1 MALSF
6 SYKLAS
12 SLEGGQLGSGSEA
25 IEVASHGTSVDQ
37 ARKYWLEVYVS
48 DSTAT
53 NVVLSSIDLTLD
65 IQHSLFTPVT
75 DSSLDLRYSDEFD
88 LFRSSRAGANA
99 NDSVGFG
106 AYGGRLKRQYE
117 AQAIEKLNSLRDP
130 YQTALNSY
138 NSSLEEAIAGVDNSF
153 LESYETPWDSYYSS
167 LEEAIAGVD
176 ASLLESYETAY
187 LSYYNSLASG
197 ELPEDYDWIVQ
208 GFYESIDGVNTTL
221 LGTDRID
228 QFAEVREGSTSLW
241 LKEDLESQ
249 IAFTSLQNAK
259 DRNAD
264 EYPYNGR
271 QTWGDFTL
279 SISETVDTSSQVR
292 FSQGAASEMAG
303 QGAPLISG
311 LGMVLGAPDQFIGRI
326 ELDVNDAQ
334 LLDAGLSA
342 NLSDYIDLRLNLD
355 ETILVSTL
363 AGDSTRT
370 IQSLREYGPGYSVL
384 GSSVSIERVSGQFAV
399 EVANAP
405 GTQLK
410 ATAPDVFTNLL
421 RHGQTVSSE
430 FVIANVGKAGLIDVA
445 LNMSGVSF
453 DGYQLLAANYFKNDI
468 AIEVSDVPGFSGQEL
483 ALGRG
488 ADGLLNGVA
497 DVIRA
502 SYSMKVDAL
511 AGDVAQIAGLDNFV
525 LSAAGLDVSVVLADE
540 VNTSAVKNL
549 ITFQGDLN
557 YDGKVGMRDLA
568 ALNHGASLAAKGQSV
583 HADVDA
589 NFDGELDLNDLA
601 ILASDWGA
609 SLWNASSGAA
619 EYLGSHKITTSEL
632 SQQGDYAWN
641 NAPFD
646 GEASNVLDV
655 GYAAASG
662 APYSHVDVNSPTPDE
677 QAQYIASVA

>member
-37 ARKYWLEVYVS
+37 GRKYWLEVYVS

-88 LFRSSRAGANA
+88 LFRSSRAGAN
-99 NDSVGFG
+99 DSVGFG

-117 AQAIEKLNSLRDP
+117 AQAIEKLNSLRD
-130 YQTALNSY
+130 S
-138 NSSLEEAIAGVDNSF
+138 DN
-153 LESYETPWDSYYSS
+153 
-167 LEEAIAGVD
+167 
-176 ASLLESYETAY
+176 TAY
-187 LSYYNSLASG
+187 QSYYNSLVRG

-228 QFAEVREGSTSLW
+228 QFAEVREGSATLW

-249 IAFTSLQNAK
+249 IAFTSLRQGVTDKNA
-259 DRNAD
+259 
-264 EYPYNGR
+264 YGFPYYGK

-311 LGMVLGAPDQFIGRI
+311 LGMVLGASDQFIGRI

-363 AGDSTRT
+363 AGDSART

-445 LNMSGVSF
+445 MNMSGASF

-655 GYAAASG
+655 GYATASG